1 MRYRFFTLEQAK
13 NALKQAASGNT
24 MHMDSV
30 FRPTRLEQMIFED
43 AGGHSEDKL
52 LSELFHM
59 LYATEH
65 RSTAPDQRTSQA
77 SIRAVVLNEMMNQS
91 EYAELRHFCM
101 GNDFAALE
109 TAKMLEQTIT
119 EIQKRLSD
127 AAAKLAVVLSRL
139 LKKQCRLHAKLHDCL
154 NEVQKDNAK
163 LPETLHAA
171 EQFASVTEQMGV
183 VQEMLSDALRTQLT
197 QEKTAMQAV
206 MQSGLETAQTAAY
219 ASACWGTG
227 DGAGKKK
234 AQQNKELLQKL
245 KNNTYLQDVTRQLGR
260 MKEVL
265 SALRKNAYA
274 HGRGE
279 KFSLTRGRDLQ
290 NLLSAELALLA
301 SPATTPLFMRR
312 YAAKGLVQYAKREKI
327 RKGRGDVIVCLDESG
342 STSGENAAW
351 GKALA
356 LAVQDIC
363 AHEGRKFALVHFSGE
378 KDLRTDRF
386 LPEQFTTDDLIAA
399 AEHFFNGGT
408 DFEAPLN
415 EALRLIREE
424 AFENADILFITDG
437 YCNISDG
444 LAEDLQSAI
453 SDAQCSV
460 IGLLMD
466 EDTAGNTFSLGK
478 FCEKTFRV
486 SQFDHRDIEQK
497 LLDAFMPD

>member
-1 MRYRFFTLEQAK
+1 MRYRFFTLEQAE
-13 NALKQAASGNT
+13 NALKQADSNNI

-65 RSTAPDQRTSQA
+65 RSTAPNQRTPQA
-77 SIRAVVLNEMMNQS
+77 SIRASVLNEMMNQS
-91 EYAELRHFCM
+91 EYAELRHFCI

-119 EIQKRLSD
+119 EMQKRLAD
-127 AAAKLAVVLSRL
+127 AAGKLALVLSRL
-139 LKKQCRLHAKLHDCL
+139 LKKQCCLHAKMQDCM
-154 NEVQKDNAK
+154 NEVQKNNTK
-163 LPETLHAA
+163 LPETLRTA
-171 EQFASVTEQMGV
+171 EQFVGVTEQISV
-183 VQEMLSDALRTQLT
+183 VQEMLSDALRTQLS
-197 QEKTAMQAV
+197 QEKTVLQSV

-219 ASACWGTG
+219 ASVCWGTG
-227 DGAGKKK
+227 DSTGNEK

-245 KNNTYLQDVTRQLGR
+245 KNNAYLQDITRQLGR
-260 MKEVL
+260 VKEVL
-265 SALRKNAYA
+265 SALRKNAYV

-290 NLLSAELALLA
+290 NLLSGELALLA

-363 AHEGRKFALVHFSGE
+363 AHEGRKFALIHFSG
-378 KDLRTDRF
+378 KNSIRTDRF
-386 LPEQFTTDDLIAA
+386 LPGKFTNSDLLAA
-399 AEHFFNGGT
+399 AEHFFDGGT
-408 DFEAPLN
+408 NFEAPLT

-424 AFENADILFITDG
+424 EFSNADILFVTDG
-437 YCNISDG
+437 YCDISDN
-444 LAEDLQSAI
+444 LAEQLQAEISAER
-453 SDAQCSV
+453 CSV

-466 EDTAGNTFSLGK
+466 RDSAGNAFSLDR
-478 FCEKTFRV
+478 FCEKVLRMSAMDNESAELTIMERFV
-486 SQFDHRDIEQK
+486 S
-497 LLDAFMPD
+497 

>member
-1 MRYRFFTLEQAK
+1 MKYRFFTLEQAK
-13 NALKQAASGNT
+13 NAVKQAASGNT

-59 LYATEH
+59 LYATDH
-65 RSTAPDQRTSQA
+65 RSTTPDQRTPQA
-77 SIRAVVLNEMMNQS
+77 SIRAAVLHEMMNQS
-91 EYAELRHFCM
+91 EYAELRHSCM

-119 EIQKRLSD
+119 EMQKRLAD
-127 AAAKLAVVLSRL
+127 AAGKLALVLSRL
-139 LKKQCRLHAKLHDCL
+139 LKKQCCLHAKLHDCL
-154 NEVQKDNAK
+154 NKVQTNSAT
-163 LPETLHAA
+163 LPETLRTA
-171 EQFASVTEQMGV
+171 EQFSSVTEQISV
-183 VQEMLSDALRTQLT
+183 VQEMLSDALRTQLS
-197 QEKTAMQAV
+197 QERTALQTV

-227 DGAGKKK
+227 DGTGKEK

-245 KNNTYLQDVTRQLGR
+245 KDNTYLQDVTRQLGR

-265 SALRKNAYA
+265 STLRKNAYA

-290 NLLSAELALLA
+290 NLLSGEMALLA

-363 AHEGRKFALVHFSGE
+363 AHEGRKFALIHFSG
-378 KDLRTDRF
+378 KNSIRTDRF
-386 LPEQFTTDDLIAA
+386 LPGKFTNSDLLAA
-399 AEHFFNGGT
+399 AEHFFDGGT
-408 DFEAPLN
+408 NFEAPLT

-424 AFENADILFITDG
+424 EFSNADILFVTDG
-437 YCNISDG
+437 YCDISDN
-444 LAEDLQSAI
+444 LAEQLQAEISAEH
-453 SDAQCSV
+453 CSV

-466 EDTAGNTFSLGK
+466 QDLPGNPCSIER
-478 FCEKTFRV
+478 FCEKVFRLSELNLESV
-486 SQFDHRDIEQK
+486 EEQIIERF
-497 LLDAFMPD
+497 LT

>member
-13 NALKQAASGNT
+13 NAVKQAAIGNT

-59 LYATEH
+59 LYVTEH
-65 RSTAPDQRTSQA
+65 RSTAPNQRTPQA
-77 SIRAVVLNEMMNQS
+77 SIRASVLNEMMNQS
-91 EYAELRHFCM
+91 EYAELRHFCI

-109 TAKMLEQTIT
+109 TAKMLEQAIA
-119 EIQKRLSD
+119 EMQKRLTD
-127 AAAKLAVVLSRL
+127 AAGKLALVLSRL
-139 LKKQCRLHAKLHDCL
+139 LEKQCCLHAKLHDCL

-163 LPETLHAA
+163 LPETLRTA
-171 EQFASVTEQMGV
+171 EQFASVTEQLGV
-183 VQEMLSDALRTQLT
+183 VQEMLSDALRTQLS

-206 MQSGLETAQTAAY
+206 MQGGLETAQTAAY

-227 DGAGKKK
+227 DSTGNEK
-234 AQQNKELLQKL
+234 AQQDKELLQKL
-245 KNNTYLQDVTRQLGR
+245 RNNTYLQDVTRQLGR

-290 NLLSAELALLA
+290 NLLSGELALLA

-312 YAAKGLVQYAKREKI
+312 YATKGLVQYAKHEKI
-327 RKGRGDVIVCLDESG
+327 RKGGGDVIVCLDESG
-342 STSGENAAW
+342 STCGENAAW

-363 AHEGRKFALVHFSGE
+363 AHEGRKFALIHFSG
-378 KDLRTDRF
+378 KDEVRTDRF
-386 LPEQFTTDDLIAA
+386 LPGKFTAEELLAA
-399 AEHFFNGGT
+399 AEHFFDGGT
-408 DFEAPLN
+408 DFETPLQ
-415 EALRLIREE
+415 EALRLMDEE

-437 YCNISDG
+437 YCDISDK
-444 LAEDLQSAI
+444 LAEKLQNGV
-453 SDAQCSV
+453 SDARCSV

-466 EDTAGNTFSLGK
+466 QDSPGEAFSLER
-478 FCEKTFRV
+478 FCERVLRV
-486 SQFDHRDIEQK
+486 SQFSHMDIEQQ
-497 LLDAFMPD
+497 LFNHNVP

>member
-13 NALKQAASGNT
+13 NAVKQAASGNT

-59 LYATEH
+59 LYVTEH
-65 RSTAPDQRTSQA
+65 RSTAPNQRTPQA
-77 SIRAVVLNEMMNQS
+77 SIRASVLNEMMNQS

-101 GNDFAALE
+101 GNDFAAME
-109 TAKMLEQTIT
+109 TAKMLEQTIA
-119 EIQKRLSD
+119 EMQKRLAD
-127 AAAKLAVVLSRL
+127 AAGKLAVVLSRL
-139 LKKQCRLHAKLHDCL
+139 LNKQCCLHAKLHDYL

-163 LPETLHAA
+163 LPETLYTA
-171 EQFASVTEQMGV
+171 EQFASVTEQISV
-183 VQEMLSDALRTQLT
+183 VQEMLSDALRTQLS
-197 QEKTAMQAV
+197 QEKTVMQAV

-227 DGAGKKK
+227 DGTGKEK

-245 KNNTYLQDVTRQLGR
+245 KNNTYLQDITRQLGR
-260 MKEVL
+260 LKEVL

-290 NLLSAELALLA
+290 NLLSGELALLA

-312 YAAKGLVQYAKREKI
+312 YAAKGLVQYVKREKI
-327 RKGRGDVIVCLDESG
+327 RKGRGDVIVCLDESS

-363 AHEGRKFALVHFSGE
+363 NQEGRKFALVHFSG
-378 KDLRTDRF
+378 KNSIRTDLF
-386 LPEQFTTDDLIAA
+386 LPEKFTRSDLLAA
-399 AEHFFNGGT
+399 AEHFFDGGT
-408 DFEAPLN
+408 NFEAPLT

-424 AFENADILFITDG
+424 EFANADILFITDG
-437 YCNISDG
+437 YCDISDN
-444 LAEDLQSAI
+444 LAEQLQAEISAER
-453 SDAQCSV
+453 CSV

-466 EDTAGNTFSLGK
+466 RDSAGNAFSLER
-478 FCEKTFRV
+478 FCEKVLRMSEMDNESAELKIMERFQ
-486 SQFDHRDIEQK
+486 S
-497 LLDAFMPD
+497 

>member
-13 NALKQAASGNT
+13 NALEQATSDNP

-43 AGGHSEDKL
+43 TSGHSEDKL

-59 LYATEH
+59 LYAMDH
-65 RSTAPDQRTSQA
+65 RSTAPDQRTPQA
-77 SIRAVVLNEMMNQS
+77 SIRAAVLNEMMNQS
-91 EYAELRHFCM
+91 EYAELRHLCT

-119 EIQKRLSD
+119 EMQKRLSD
-127 AAAKLAVVLSRL
+127 AAGKLAVVLSRL
-139 LKKQCRLHAKLHDCL
+139 LKKQCCLHAKLYDCL
-154 NEVQKDNAK
+154 NKVQKNNAK
-163 LPETLHAA
+163 LPETLRTA
-171 EQFASVTEQMGV
+171 EQFTSVTEQISV
-183 VQEMLSDALRTQLT
+183 VQEMLSDALRTQLS
-197 QEKTAMQAV
+197 QEKTALQAV
-206 MQSGLETAQTAAY
+206 IRSGLETAQTVAY

-227 DGAGKKK
+227 DSTGNEK

-245 KNNTYLQDVTRQLGR
+245 RNNTYLQDVTRQLGR

-279 KFSLTRGRDLQ
+279 KFSLARGRDLQ
-290 NLLSAELALLA
+290 NLLSGELALLA

-327 RKGRGDVIVCLDESG
+327 RKGHGDVIVCLDESG

-363 AHEGRKFALVHFSGE
+363 SHEGRKFALIHFSS
-378 KDLRTDRF
+378 KSFIRTDRF
-386 LPEQFTTDDLIAA
+386 LPGQFTENDLLTA
-399 AEHFFNGGT
+399 AEHFFDGGT
-408 DFEAPLN
+408 NFEAPLT
-415 EALRLIREE
+415 EALRLIHEE
-424 AFENADILFITDG
+424 EFSNADILFITDG
-437 YCNISDG
+437 YCDISDN
-444 LAEDLQSAI
+444 LAEQLQAEISAER
-453 SDAQCSV
+453 CSV

-466 EDTAGNTFSLGK
+466 EDTAGNTFSLEK

-497 LLDAFMPD
+497 LLDAFMAE

>member
-1 MRYRFFTLEQAK
+1 MKYRFFTLEQAK
-13 NALKQAASGNT
+13 NALKQAAGGNT

-52 LSELFHM
+52 LSELFYM

-65 RSTAPDQRTSQA
+65 RSTAPDQRTPQA
-77 SIRAVVLNEMMNQS
+77 TIRASVLNEMMNQS
-91 EYAELRHFCM
+91 EYAELRQCCM

-109 TAKMLEQTIT
+109 TAKMLEQTIA
-119 EIQKRLSD
+119 EMQQRLAD
-127 AAAKLAVVLSRL
+127 AAGKLALVLSRL
-139 LKKQCRLHAKLHDCL
+139 LKKQCCLHAKMQDCM
-154 NEVQKDNAK
+154 NEVQKNNTK
-163 LPETLHAA
+163 LPETLRTA
-171 EQFASVTEQMGV
+171 EQFVGVTEQISV

-197 QEKTAMQAV
+197 QEKTVMQAV

-227 DGAGKKK
+227 DGTGKEK

-245 KNNTYLQDVTRQLGR
+245 KDNTYLQDITRQLGR

-290 NLLSAELALLA
+290 NLLSGELALLA

-342 STSGENAAW
+342 STCGENAAW

-363 AHEGRKFALVHFSGE
+363 NQESRKFALVHFSG
-378 KDLRTDRF
+378 KNSIRTDLF
-386 LPEQFTTDDLIAA
+386 LPGKFTRSDLLAA
-399 AEHFFNGGT
+399 AEHFFDGGT
-408 DFEAPLN
+408 NFEAPLT

-424 AFENADILFITDG
+424 EFANADILFITDG
-437 YCNISDG
+437 YCNISDE
-444 LAEDLQSAI
+444 LAEQLQVEISAER
-453 SDAQCSV
+453 CSV

-466 EDTAGNTFSLGK
+466 KDSAGNAFSLER
-478 FCEKTFRV
+478 FCEKVLRMSAMDNESAELTIMERFL
-486 SQFDHRDIEQK
+486 S
-497 LLDAFMPD
+497 

>member
-13 NALKQAASGNT
+13 NAVKQAASGNT

-30 FRPTRLEQMIFED
+30 FRPTRLEQMVFED

-65 RSTAPDQRTSQA
+65 RSTAPDQRTPQA
-77 SIRAVVLNEMMNQS
+77 SIRASVLNEMMNRS
-91 EYAELRHFCM
+91 EYAELRQCCM

-109 TAKMLEQTIT
+109 TAKMLEQAIA
-119 EIQKRLSD
+119 EMQKRLSD
-127 AAAKLAVVLSRL
+127 AAGKLAAVLSRL
-139 LKKQCRLHAKLHDCL
+139 LKKQCCLHAKLHDCL

-163 LPETLHAA
+163 LPETLHTA
-171 EQFASVTEQMGV
+171 EQFTSVTEQISV

-206 MQSGLETAQTAAY
+206 IQSGLETAQTAAY

-227 DGAGKKK
+227 DSTGNEK

-245 KNNTYLQDVTRQLGR
+245 RNNTYLQDVTRQLGR

-265 SALRKNAYA
+265 SVLRKNAYT

-290 NLLSAELALLA
+290 NLLSGELALLA

-327 RKGRGDVIVCLDESG
+327 RKGRGDVIVCLDESS

-363 AHEGRKFALVHFSGE
+363 AHEGRTFALIHFSG
-378 KDLRTDRF
+378 KDEVRTDRF
-386 LPEQFTTDDLIAA
+386 LPGKFTAEELFVA
-399 AEHFFNGGT
+399 AEHFFDGGT
-408 DFEAPLN
+408 DFETPLH
-415 EALRLIREE
+415 EALRLMDEE

-437 YCNISDG
+437 YCDISDS
-444 LAEDLQSAI
+444 LAEKLQNGV
-453 SDAQCSV
+453 SDARCSV

-466 EDTAGNTFSLGK
+466 QDSAGNAFSLEQ
-478 FCEKTFRV
+478 FCEKVLCMSTMDNE
-486 SQFDHRDIEQK
+486 SAELKIIERFQS
-497 LLDAFMPD
+497 

>member
-1 MRYRFFTLEQAK
+1 MRYRFYTLDQVE
-13 NALKQAASGNT
+13 NTLKQTVSNNT
-24 MHMDSV
+24 IHMDSV
-30 FRPTRLEQMIFED
+30 FRPTRMEQMIFED
-43 AGGHSEDKL
+43 AGGNPEDKL
-52 LSELFHM
+52 LEELFHM
-59 LYATEH
+59 LYATEY
-65 RSTAPDQRTSQA
+65 RSTAPDQRTPQATIRA
-77 SIRAVVLNEMMNQS
+77 SILNEMMNQS
-91 EYAELRHFCM
+91 EYAELRHSCM

-119 EIQKRLSD
+119 EMQKCLAD
-127 AAAKLAVVLSRL
+127 AAGKLALVLSRL
-139 LKKQCRLHAKLHDCL
+139 LKKQCCLHAKLHDCL
-154 NEVQKDNAK
+154 NKVQTNSAK
-163 LPETLHAA
+163 LPETLRTA
-171 EQFASVTEQMGV
+171 EQFSSVTEQISV
-183 VQEMLSDALRTQLT
+183 VQEMLSDALRTQLS
-197 QEKTAMQAV
+197 QEKAAIRAV
-206 MQSGLETAQTAAY
+206 MQRGLETAQTAAY

-227 DGAGKKK
+227 DGTGKEK

-245 KNNTYLQDVTRQLGR
+245 KDNTYLQDITRQLGR

-290 NLLSAELALLA
+290 NLLSGELALLA

-363 AHEGRKFALVHFSGE
+363 AHEGRKFALIHFSG
-378 KDLRTDRF
+378 KNSIRTDRF
-386 LPEQFTTDDLIAA
+386 LPGKFTNSDLLAA
-399 AEHFFNGGT
+399 AEHFFDGGT
-408 DFEAPLN
+408 NFEAPLA

-424 AFENADILFITDG
+424 EFSNADILFVTDG
-437 YCNISDG
+437 YCDISDN
-444 LAEDLQSAI
+444 LAEQLQAEISAER
-453 SDAQCSV
+453 CSV

-466 EDTAGNTFSLGK
+466 QDLPGNPCSIER
-478 FCEKTFRV
+478 FCEKVFRLSELNLKSV
-486 SQFDHRDIEQK
+486 EEQIIERF
-497 LLDAFMPD
+497 LT

>member
-1 MRYRFFTLEQAK
+1 MRYRFFTLDQAE
-13 NALKQAASGNT
+13 NALKQTANNNT

-43 AGGHSEDKL
+43 AVGHSEDKL
-52 LSELFHM
+52 LAELFHM

-65 RSTAPDQRTSQA
+65 RSTSPDQRTPQATIRA
-77 SIRAVVLNEMMNQS
+77 SILNEMMNQS
-91 EYAELRHFCM
+91 EYAELRYSCM

-119 EIQKRLSD
+119 EMQKRLAD
-127 AAAKLAVVLSRL
+127 AAGKLALVLSRL
-139 LKKQCRLHAKLHDCL
+139 LEKQCCLHAKLHDYL
-154 NEVQKDNAK
+154 SKVQTNSAK
-163 LPETLHAA
+163 LPETLRTA
-171 EQFASVTEQMGV
+171 EQFASVTEQIGV
-183 VQEMLSDALRTQLT
+183 VQKMLSDALRTQMS
-197 QEKTAMQAV
+197 QERTVLQAV
-206 MQSGLETAQTAAY
+206 MQSGLETAQTAAH
-219 ASACWGTG
+219 ASACWGIG
-227 DGAGKKK
+227 DGTGKEK
-234 AQQNKELLQKL
+234 AQQNKELLQEL
-245 KNNTYLQDVTRQLGR
+245 KDNTYLQDVTRQLGR

-265 SALRKNAYA
+265 STLRKNAYA

-290 NLLSAELALLA
+290 NLLSGELALLA

-363 AHEGRKFALVHFSGE
+363 THEGRKFALIHFSG
-378 KDLRTDRF
+378 KNSIRTDRF
-386 LPEQFTTDDLIAA
+386 LPGKFTNSDLLAA
-399 AEHFFNGGT
+399 AEHFFDGGT
-408 DFEAPLN
+408 NFEAPLT

-424 AFENADILFITDG
+424 EFSNADILFVTDG
-437 YCNISDG
+437 YCDISDN
-444 LAEDLQSAI
+444 LAEQLQAEISAER
-453 SDAQCSV
+453 CSV

-466 EDTAGNTFSLGK
+466 RDSAGNVFSLDR
-478 FCEKTFRV
+478 FCEKVLRMSAMDNESTELTIMERFL
-486 SQFDHRDIEQK
+486 S
-497 LLDAFMPD
+497 

>member
-13 NALKQAASGNT
+13 NAVKQAAIGNT

-59 LYATEH
+59 LYVTEH
-65 RSTAPDQRTSQA
+65 RSTAPDQRTPQA
-77 SIRAVVLNEMMNQS
+77 SIRAAVLHEMMNQS

-101 GNDFAALE
+101 GNDFATLE
-109 TAKMLEQTIT
+109 TAKIQEQTIT
-119 EIQKRLSD
+119 EMQKRLSD
-127 AAAKLAVVLSRL
+127 AAGKLAVVLSRL
-139 LKKQCRLHAKLHDCL
+139 LEKQCCLHAKMQDCM
-154 NEVQKDNAK
+154 NEVQKNNAK
-163 LPETLHAA
+163 LPETLRTA
-171 EQFASVTEQMGV
+171 EQFASVTEQLGV
-183 VQEMLSDALRTQLT
+183 VQEMLSDALRTQLS

-206 MQSGLETAQTAAY
+206 IQSGLETAQTAAY
-219 ASACWGTG
+219 ASVCWGTG
-227 DGAGKKK
+227 DGTGKEK

-245 KNNTYLQDVTRQLGR
+245 KNNTYLQDVNRQLGR

-290 NLLSAELALLA
+290 NLLSGELALLA

-312 YAAKGLVQYAKREKI
+312 YATKGLVQHAKREKI

-363 AHEGRKFALVHFSGE
+363 AHEGRKFALIHFSG
-378 KDLRTDRF
+378 KNSIRTDCF
-386 LPEQFTTDDLIAA
+386 LPGKFTAEELFAA
-399 AEHFFNGGT
+399 AEHFFDGGT
-408 DFEAPLN
+408 NFEAPLT
-415 EALRLIREE
+415 EALRLLREE
-424 AFENADILFITDG
+424 EFSNADILFVTDG
-437 YCNISDG
+437 YCDISDE
-444 LAEDLQSAI
+444 LAEQLQVEISAER
-453 SDAQCSV
+453 CSV

-466 EDTAGNTFSLGK
+466 QDSPGEAFSLER
-478 FCEKTFRV
+478 FCERVLRV
-486 SQFDHRDIEQK
+486 SQFSHMDIEQQ
-497 LLDAFMPD
+497 LFNHNVP

>member
-13 NALKQAASGNT
+13 NAVKQAASSNA

-30 FRPTRLEQMIFED
+30 FRPTRLEQIIFED

-52 LSELFHM
+52 LAELFHM
-59 LYATEH
+59 LYATDH
-65 RSTAPDQRTSQA
+65 RSTVPDQRTPQATIRA
-77 SIRAVVLNEMMNQS
+77 SILNEMMDQS
-91 EYAELRHFCM
+91 EYAELRHSCM

-109 TAKMLEQTIT
+109 TAKMLEQAIA
-119 EIQKRLSD
+119 EMQKRLTD
-127 AAAKLAVVLSRL
+127 AAGKLALVLSRL
-139 LKKQCRLHAKLHDCL
+139 LKKQCCLHAKMQDCM
-154 NEVQKDNAK
+154 NEVQKNNAK
-163 LPETLHAA
+163 LHETLRTA
-171 EQFASVTEQMGV
+171 EQFASVTEQLGV
-183 VQEMLSDALRTQLT
+183 VQEMLSDALRTQLS

-206 MQSGLETAQTAAY
+206 IQSGLETAQTAVY

-227 DGAGKKK
+227 DGTGKEK

-245 KNNTYLQDVTRQLGR
+245 KNNTYLQDITRQLGR

-290 NLLSAELALLA
+290 NLLSGELALLA

-342 STSGENAAW
+342 STCGENAAW

-363 AHEGRKFALVHFSGE
+363 AHEGRKFALIHFSG
-378 KDLRTDRF
+378 KDEVRTDRF
-386 LPEQFTTDDLIAA
+386 LPGKFTAEELFAA
-399 AEHFFNGGT
+399 AEHFFDGGT
-408 DFEAPLN
+408 NFEAPLT
-415 EALRLIREE
+415 EALRLLREE
-424 AFENADILFITDG
+424 EFSKADILFVTDG
-437 YCNISDG
+437 YCDISDE
-444 LAEDLQSAI
+444 LAEHLQAEISAER
-453 SDAQCSV
+453 CSV

-466 EDTAGNTFSLGK
+466 RDSAGNAFSLER
-478 FCEKTFRV
+478 FCEKVLRMSAMDNESAELTIMERFL
-486 SQFDHRDIEQK
+486 S
-497 LLDAFMPD
+497 

>member
-1 MRYRFFTLEQAK
+1 MRYRFFTLEQAE
-13 NALKQAASGNT
+13 NALKQADSNNI

-65 RSTAPDQRTSQA
+65 RSTAPNQRTPQA
-77 SIRAVVLNEMMNQS
+77 SIRASVLNEMMNQS
-91 EYAELRHFCM
+91 EYAELRHFCI

-119 EIQKRLSD
+119 EMQKRLAD
-127 AAAKLAVVLSRL
+127 AAGKLALVLSRL
-139 LKKQCRLHAKLHDCL
+139 LKKQCCLHAKMQDCM
-154 NEVQKDNAK
+154 NEVQKNNTK
-163 LPETLHAA
+163 LPETLRTV
-171 EQFASVTEQMGV
+171 EQFVGVTEQISV
-183 VQEMLSDALRTQLT
+183 VQEMLSDALRTQLS
-197 QEKTAMQAV
+197 QEKTVLQSV

-219 ASACWGTG
+219 ASVCWGTG
-227 DGAGKKK
+227 DSTGNEK

-245 KNNTYLQDVTRQLGR
+245 KNNAYLQDITRQLGR
-260 MKEVL
+260 VKEVL
-265 SALRKNAYA
+265 SALRKNAYV

-290 NLLSAELALLA
+290 NLLSGELALLA

-363 AHEGRKFALVHFSGE
+363 AHEGRKFALIHFSG
-378 KDLRTDRF
+378 KNSIRTDRF
-386 LPEQFTTDDLIAA
+386 LPGKFTNSDLLAA
-399 AEHFFNGGT
+399 AEHFFDGGT
-408 DFEAPLN
+408 NFEAPLT

-424 AFENADILFITDG
+424 EFSNADILFVTDG
-437 YCNISDG
+437 YCDISDN
-444 LAEDLQSAI
+444 LAEQLQAEISAER
-453 SDAQCSV
+453 CSV

-466 EDTAGNTFSLGK
+466 RDSAGNAFSLDR
-478 FCEKTFRV
+478 FCEKVLRMSAMDNESAELTIMERFV
-486 SQFDHRDIEQK
+486 S
-497 LLDAFMPD
+497 